1 MGYLMKFKTTIAA
14 FALTASSAFA
24 LIGPGTTS
32 KTYCLDQ
39 YEGQKGAS
47 YTGSCDQT
55 ANNKEL
61 GKALLENG
69 CAEGQT
75 ALQALSFGGKFD
87 IEISSCM
94 PPGVV
99 QL

>member
-1 MGYLMKFKTTIAA
+1 MKFQTTIAA

-24 LIGPGTTS
+24 LIGPDTTT

-39 YEGQKGAS
+39 YESDKGVS

-55 ANNKEL
+55 ANNKAL
-61 GKALLENG
+61 GKVLLENG
-69 CAEGQT
+69 CAEGQS
-75 ALQALSFGGKFD
+75 ALTALSFGGKFD
-87 IEISSCM
+87 IEIASCM